1 VTEQEEKIW
10 VWLIFAGFSWALE
23 EAEADKVVVVLLL
36 VG

>member
-1 VTEQEEKIW
+1 MTEQQEKIW

-23 EAEADKVVVVLLL
+23 EAEAEKVAAALL

>member
-1 VTEQEEKIW
+1 MTEQEEKIW

-23 EAEADKVVVVLLL
+23 EAEAEAEKVVVL